1 MKTLSLL
8 CALFCTSVT
17 TASATDSSNGFTV
30 PDRLADKHVF
40 VCEMDGDISHAVLMV
55 RKIKD
60 RDGALFT
67 LEMELPGKPQYTYYH
82 QVEGEVC
89 FSQLLEFPLYFK
101 MTHPESVESQRTW
114 K

>member
-1 MKTLSLL
+1 MFLVATAP
-8 CALFCTSVT
+8 CNAGTSNDQPLGPLP
-17 TASATDSSNGFTV
+17 SY
-30 PDRLADKHVF
+30 ADKHVF
-40 VCEMDGDISHAVLMV
+40 VCEMDGEISHAVLMV

-67 LEMELPGKPQYTYYH
+67 LEMELPGKPQYAYYH

-89 FSQLLEFPLYFK
+89 FSQLLEFPIYFK
-101 MTHPESVESQRTW
+101 MTHPDSVESLRTW